1 MNFLKTLSK
10 NAGIGTVHL
19 EFKRCGKPTC
29 RCCRGLL
36 HGPYV
41 YRLWRERGRQKKA
54 YFSMSSLTK
63 IFEAIERQR
72 AQSPTAAEI
81 LRLLKELNHA

>member
-1 MNFLKTLSK
+1 MNFPKMLPKE
-10 NAGIGTVHL
+10 AGIGSVHL

-29 RCCRGLL
+29 RCGRGLL

-41 YRLWRERGRQKKA
+41 YHHWRERGRQKKA
-54 YFSMSSLTK
+54 YVAMARLTETL
-63 IFEAIERQR
+63 EAIEHQR
-72 AQSPTAAEI
+72 AQSPTTGEI